1 MKAEQVQVESTAPQ
15 FGKCKG
21 REEER
26 RLAIDVIWAWM
37 WIRRRIRGSNF
48 LSYVALQHRA
58 GSPPS
63 WLSQTLAHKPGSPI
77 SNFWAVPMC
86 NSQPPDR
93 AVLLRL
99 RQVGHHTCTRRSSS
113 SGQPLCAH
121 PSRPYLYR
129 PAHRPGFLPAHTVA
143 PSHVGVDNRVGLPH
157 RCWRK
162 QRRVGHNAQGPQPSV
177 SSSSILPPFMP
188 SALTR
193 LQMLICTFNATD
205 LSAHLWCLR

>member
-15 FGKCKG
+15 FGKCEG
-21 REEER
+21 RRGER

-77 SNFWAVPMC
+77 SIFGRPDVH
-86 NSQPPDR
+86 SQQPRSR

-121 PSRPYLYR
+121 PSRLTFT
-129 PAHRPGFLPAHTVA
+129 ALLIAQAFFQHT
-143 PSHVGVDNRVGLPH
+143 L
-157 RCWRK
+157 
-162 QRRVGHNAQGPQPSV
+162 
-177 SSSSILPPFMP
+177 
-188 SALTR
+188 
-193 LQMLICTFNATD
+193 
-205 LSAHLWCLR
+205 